1 MANWLND
8 PAVKALLPHLELLE
22 EALGVTAI
30 EEKPH
35 GRRERSTRRQAPR
48 DLATRRSRR
57 VKPPLRIVKPAA

>member
-22 EALGVTAI
+22 EALGVTDI
-30 EEKPH
+30 EEKPLS
-35 GRRERSTRRQAPR
+35 RRDRGARRQAPR

-57 VKPPLRIVKPAA
+57 RMALRLVKPAA